1 MLVEHKKTVIMKTT
15 TRPFL
20 LSLSLILLSS
30 YVTQAQ
36 ETHNKEFEGIPI
48 EGEQAT
54 QPRNTF
60 VDYHT
65 YILGSS
71 DFRFRKEIKKA
82 KGTDDYLEYASNNNN
97 IRISKYDY
105 LRLVRRA
112 VNQSDSKS
120 EFINKMIY
128 HFPDAENK
136 FTNTLD
142 LETVYDTTRPKTFFG
157 YFDGLPRIW

>member
-20 LSLSLILLSS
+20 LSLSLILLAS

-36 ETHNKEFEGIPI
+36 ETHKKEEGIPI

-82 KGTDDYLEYASNNNN
+82 KGTDDYLEYASNNN

-128 HFPDAENK
+128 HFPDTENK

-142 LETVYDTTRPKTFFG
+142 LETVYDITRPKTFYG
-157 YFDGLPRIW
+157 YFDGLPRIR